1 MFESVLMTAD
11 LGLVRLAEDDVSIAA
26 CFRVMHQ
33 LRPHL
38 AESEFVGRVR
48 AQQDAGYRLAYIEDG
63 GEVVALAGFRIGES
77 LAWGRFLYVDD
88 LVTDE
93 AARSK
98 GYGQRLFDW
107 LLEYAREHGCGE
119 LHLDSGVH
127 RFGAHR
133 FYLANRMDIRSHH
146 FSRPVGEA

>member
-1 MFESVLMTAD
+1 MNDTSVVQIANS
-11 LGLVRLAEDDVSIAA
+11 DDAIVA
-26 CFRVMHQ
+26 CFRVMYQ

-38 AESEFVGRVR
+38 VESEFVGRVR
-48 AQQDAGYRLAYIEDG
+48 KQQDAGYRLVYIEDEG
-63 GEVVALAGFRIGES
+63 RVVAIAGFRIGDT
-77 LAWGRFLYVDD
+77 LAWGRHLYVDD

-93 AARSK
+93 TVRSR

-107 LLEYAREHGCGE
+107 LLALARDEGCGE
-119 LHLDSGVH
+119 FHLDSAVH